1 MFVHEG
7 DSEIAEY
14 DGSGNLLR
22 RYVPGPAIDDY
33 IAMVTAAG
41 ATTFFHTDKIGSVI
55 AMSDTAGNVVEGP
68 YIYDAYG
75 RCYAA
80 GTNCLSGEPFRFTG
94 QRLDPNT
101 QLLYYRARYY
111 VPQHGRFIQTDPVGY
126 KDDLNLYSYVGNDP
140 TDKIDPTGR
149 EELGLSI
156 IINQMT
162 NEELVATGMPLSQ
175 VHQYSQM
182 YAQAQLQASADA
194 ITVVATVA
202 SAEAAPAK
210 AAMGAGL
217 TTLGYVGGQLA
228 THQDITAGGVANAA
242 ATGAVSAVAPA
253 AGLRGLVTQS
263 AISMGGNT
271 VGQMSQNGTV
281 DPVQVGV
288 SGAAAVFTEGAF
300 KGLDKTLGLNLES
313 SGPLVQGTVNVL
325 KSLLGTSTEN
335 VTNNAIEGDRPR
347 TK

>member
-1 MFVHEG
+1 MFVHDG

-68 YIYDAYG
+68 CIYDAYG

-80 GTNCLSGEPFRFTG
+80 GANCLSGEPFRFTG

-140 TDKIDPTGR
+140 TDKTDPMGLG
-149 EELGLSI
+149 ELGLSI
-156 IINQMT
+156 IINQNA
-162 NEELVATGMPLSQ
+162 NEQLVASGVNASDVGHYSRMEGEAEFKGTAAGGLTMGAVAVGGEAARPMTPRVRQVVRSFKPVPLPSQ
-175 VHQYSQM
+175 VGLSRLLVAALQP
-182 YAQAQLQASADA
+182 QAQRAHL
-194 ITVVATVA
+194 
-202 SAEAAPAK
+202 
-210 AAMGAGL
+210 
-217 TTLGYVGGQLA
+217 
-228 THQDITAGGVANAA
+228 
-242 ATGAVSAVAPA
+242 
-253 AGLRGLVTQS
+253 LVRLPK
-263 AISMGGNT
+263 N
-271 VGQMSQNGTV
+271 
-281 DPVQVGV
+281 
-288 SGAAAVFTEGAF
+288 
-300 KGLDKTLGLNLES
+300 
-313 SGPLVQGTVNVL
+313 
-325 KSLLGTSTEN
+325 
-335 VTNNAIEGDRPR
+335 
-347 TK
+347 